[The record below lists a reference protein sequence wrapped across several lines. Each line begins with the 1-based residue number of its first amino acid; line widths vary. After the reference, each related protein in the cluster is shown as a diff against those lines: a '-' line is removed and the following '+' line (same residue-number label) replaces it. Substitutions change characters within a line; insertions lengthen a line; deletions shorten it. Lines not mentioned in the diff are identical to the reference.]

1 MKTAVLF
8 LNMAHL
14 FLHQGVIYFADFQT
28 DISNGRRLAYSAI
41 WGPALGLPIL
51 AIRSGSYL
59 LTGISIVLL
68 LLTLFVEIGSCMSL
82 PGAEKLLLPGRLIET
97 CTLRRCLVMMSLTFI
112 CFLFTCIQFNN
123 L

>member
-1 MKTAVLF
+1 MKTTVLF

-14 FLHQGVIYFADFQT
+14 FLHQGVIHFGEFQT
-28 DISNGRRLAYSAI
+28 DISNGRRLVYSGI
-41 WGPALGLPIL
+41 WAPVLGLPIL

-68 LLTLFVEIGSCMSL
+68 VITLCVEIGFCKSL
-82 PGAEKLLLPGRLIET
+82 PGFDHLLLPGRPIET
-97 CTLRRCLVMMSLTFI
+97 HTLRQCLAMMSLTFF
-112 CFLFTCIQFNN
+112 CLLFTCIQFNN